1 VLRSLGYRHL
11 SEEKRDRHHSEF
23 ASQLESLGMWH
34 WAIFVLLH
42 LSDADTRRAT
52 IKDVLCRHVRLT
64 DGESLERE
72 VFLQERLDI
81 PLPWIAHAKA
91 MCAAVAGNHGD
102 QVRIYPN

>member
-1 VLRSLGYRHL
+1 
-11 SEEKRDRHHSEF
+11 
-23 ASQLESLGMWH
+23 MWH

-52 IKDVLCRHVRLT
+52 IKDVLSRHVRLT
-64 DGESLERE
+64 DAESVERE

-102 QVRIYPN
+102 QV